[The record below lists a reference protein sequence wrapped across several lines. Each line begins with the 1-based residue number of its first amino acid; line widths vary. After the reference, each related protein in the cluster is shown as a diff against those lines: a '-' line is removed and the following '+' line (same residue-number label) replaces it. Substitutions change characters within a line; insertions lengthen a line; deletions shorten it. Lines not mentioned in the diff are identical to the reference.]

1 MRTIE
6 VSEVTRLVRQLCI
19 DANYYL
25 PADLR
30 QAFVDGQNAE
40 ESPLGKTIFGEM
52 IANCDLARENNVP
65 VCQDTG
71 MAIVFAEIGQDVHLT
86 GGSFED
92 AVTEGVRRGYIDG
105 YLRLSVVGD
114 PLRREN
120 TNDNTPCI
128 LYTSVVPGDKVK
140 ITVAPKGFGSE
151 NMTQMKMFTPA
162 ADLRQ
167 AFVDGQNAEESPLG
181 KTIFGEMIANCD
193 LARENNVPVCQD
205 TGMAIVFAE
214 IGQDVHLTG
223 GSFEDAVTEGVRR
236 GYIDGYLRLSVVGD
250 PLRRENTNDNT
261 PCILY
266 TSVVPGDKVKITVAP
281 KGFGS
286 ENMTQ
291 MKMFTPAAT
300 KAQIVDFI
308 ADACIHAGSNPCPP
322 IVIGVGLGG
331 TSDKAAY
338 LAKRALLRPVDQHN
352 ADPLYA
358 EMEQQILDKVN
369 ASGVGPQGLGGTVTA
384 LACAIEPF
392 GTHIAGLPCVVNI
405 SCHVTRHA
413 EGEL

>member
-1 MRTIE
+1 MRTID
-6 VSEVTRLVRQLCI
+6 VSEVTALVRKLCI

-30 QAFVDGQNAE
+30 QAFVDGQQSE
-40 ESPLGKTIFGEM
+40 QSPLGREIFGEM

-128 LYTSVVPGDKVK
+128 LYTSMVPGDRVK

-151 NMTQMKMFTPA
+151 NMTK
-162 ADLRQ
+162 
-167 AFVDGQNAEESPLG
+167 
-181 KTIFGEMIANCD
+181 
-193 LARENNVPVCQD
+193 
-205 TGMAIVFAE
+205 
-214 IGQDVHLTG
+214 
-223 GSFEDAVTEGVRR
+223 
-236 GYIDGYLRLSVVGD
+236 
-250 PLRRENTNDNT
+250 
-261 PCILY
+261 
-266 TSVVPGDKVKITVAP
+266 
-281 KGFGS
+281 
-286 ENMTQ
+286 

-300 KAQIVDFI
+300 QEQIIDFI
-308 ADACIHAGSNPCPP
+308 ADACIGAGSNPCPP

-338 LAKRALLRPVDQHN
+338 LAKRALLRTVGEHN
-352 ADPLYA
+352 AYPLYA
-358 EMEQQILDKVN
+358 DMEQRILDKVN

-384 LACAIEPF
+384 LSCAIEPF

-413 EGEL
+413 EGEI

>member
-1 MRTIE
+1 MRTID
-6 VSEVTRLVRQLCI
+6 VSEVTALVRRLCI

-30 QAFVDGQNAE
+30 QAFVEGREAE
-40 ESPLGKTIFGEM
+40 QSPLGKEIFGEM
-52 IANCDLARENNVP
+52 IANCDLARQNDVP

-71 MAIVFAEIGQDVHLT
+71 MAIVFAEIGQEVHLT
-86 GGSFED
+86 GGVFED

-120 TNDNTPCI
+120 TNDNTPCV
-128 LYTSVVPGDKVK
+128 LYTSLVPGDRVK

-151 NMTQMKMFTPA
+151 NMSA
-162 ADLRQ
+162 
-167 AFVDGQNAEESPLG
+167 
-181 KTIFGEMIANCD
+181 
-193 LARENNVPVCQD
+193 
-205 TGMAIVFAE
+205 
-214 IGQDVHLTG
+214 
-223 GSFEDAVTEGVRR
+223 
-236 GYIDGYLRLSVVGD
+236 
-250 PLRRENTNDNT
+250 
-261 PCILY
+261 
-266 TSVVPGDKVKITVAP
+266 
-281 KGFGS
+281 
-286 ENMTQ
+286 

-300 KAQIVDFI
+300 QEQIVDFI
-308 ADACIHAGSNPCPP
+308 ADARIHAGSNPCPP
-322 IVIGVGLGG
+322 VVIGVGLGG

-338 LAKRALLRPVDQHN
+338 LAKRALLRPVN
-352 ADPLYA
+352 EKNSDPLYA
-358 EMEQQILDKVN
+358 AMEQAVLDRVN

-413 EGEL
+413 EGEI